1 MNLGTGWVIIEESF
15 HSTEKRLVSIIS
27 ARKCQKYVR
36 DFMEQTYVD
45 KFASI
50 NEKLSYKK
58 NRKQSPFKI
67 EKYEQTG
74 TTISCGHDPMF
85 RAYYCHQLKLI
96 GNIRIFKCRIF
107 KGDLKQRVSTD
118 HEGEIEVA

>member
-67 EKYEQTG
+67 EKYEQT
-74 TTISCGHDPMF
+74 
-85 RAYYCHQLKLI
+85 
-96 GNIRIFKCRIF
+96 
-107 KGDLKQRVSTD
+107 
-118 HEGEIEVA
+118 

>member
-15 HSTEKRLVSIIS
+15 HSTEKRLVCDHQCSKVS
-27 ARKCQKYVR
+27 EYVR

-85 RAYYCHQLKLI
+85 RQILLRPVETHRKILI
-96 GNIRIFKCRIF
+96 FRCRIF
-107 KGDLKQRVSTD
+107 KVISSNGFQTD
-118 HEGEIEVA
+118 HEAKSK

>member
-1 MNLGTGWVIIEESF
+1 MNLGTGWLIIEESF
-15 HSTEKRLVSIIS
+15 HSAEKHLVSIIS
-27 ARKCQKYVR
+27 ARRCQEYVR

-74 TTISCGHDPMF
+74 TTISCGHEPMF
-85 RAYYCHQLKLI
+85 KAYYCHQLKLI
-96 GNIRIFKCRIF
+96 GNILVFKCRIF

-118 HEGEIEVA
+118 HEGKIEVA